1 MDVDRVIDRCVILA
15 TPEDNT
21 NGTRTF
27 DLIFLFD
34 NDKNYCISW
43 VVF

>member
-1 MDVDRVIDRCVILA
+1 MYVDRVIDRCVILA
-15 TPEDNT
+15 KDNT